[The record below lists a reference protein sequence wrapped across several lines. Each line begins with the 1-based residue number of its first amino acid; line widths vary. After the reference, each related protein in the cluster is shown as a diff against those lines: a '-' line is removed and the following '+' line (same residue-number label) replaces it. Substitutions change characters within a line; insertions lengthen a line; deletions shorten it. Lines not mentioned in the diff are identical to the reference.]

1 EYVDKNGQM
10 PSYAMVADNV
20 PEFTYIPD
28 ISDRFEPLAR
38 GVNERKLAVEFN
50 RYFEY
55 DFEDLKD
62 DVKGN
67 ADELISQMTDDLS
80 QLRLRYSSKR
90 KHGVDLK
97 KDTESYMEEY
107 RKRQDGESFK
117 TWISF
122 VPFLNDEIGGYSS
135 GKMYVYY

>member
-1 EYVDKNGQM
+1 MASNSGLLLINKAIQAEDTNTIAIHGHTEESFVSAIDRQTYCSIEEYVDKNAQM

-28 ISDRFEPLAR
+28 ISYRFEPLAR

-50 RYFEY
+50 RYFEH

-90 KHGVDLK
+90 K
-97 KDTESYMEEY
+97 
-107 RKRQDGESFK
+107 
-117 TWISF
+117 
-122 VPFLNDEIGGYSS
+122 
-135 GKMYVYY
+135 